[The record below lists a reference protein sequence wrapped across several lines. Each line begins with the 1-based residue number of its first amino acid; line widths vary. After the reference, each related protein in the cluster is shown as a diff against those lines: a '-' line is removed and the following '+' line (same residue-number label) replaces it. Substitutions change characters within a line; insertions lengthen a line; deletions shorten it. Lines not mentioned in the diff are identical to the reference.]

1 MSPSCPLLVQVADDS
16 PTIGE
21 QAMVRLVATRGGEHV
36 ASVRYW
42 TPANAALP
50 MMADGRT
57 ALLTFL
63 PLAMRL
69 GTDIETSGAVDP
81 LTLSQLDQWQ
91 KIMVRWHP
99 ERLRSVQL
107 KAHRVEVPSQREQPL
122 QMRALMGFSGGVDSC
137 HTLWRHS
144 ARHGQSPLTVQTGLL
159 VQGMDIPLESRQGFE
174 GAARRAE
181 TMLQSHDATLQTV
194 ATDIR
199 ALEREFKLNWET
211 HTHGIVLAACLSL
224 FEKSFGAVLIASTY
238 PAYDLQF
245 PWASN
250 PVTDPLLGGW
260 VPYLHDG
267 TDCNKLAK
275 VLEFAEDTNLT
286 DHLRV
291 CWQGERKDAN
301 CGQCFKCVT
310 TQACL
315 WLAGVPSPRA
325 FDRPALVS
333 DLESLP
339 IKNAVNHRLVED
351 IRSMAVQLNR
361 TDIAQA
367 LNTALSRSHRGRHSG
382 LGRWLTRLGVSS
394 K

>member
-1 MSPSCPLLVQVADDS
+1 
-16 PTIGE
+16 
-21 QAMVRLVATRGGEHV
+21 MVRLVATRGGEHI

-42 TPANAALP
+42 SPVDAALP
-50 MMADGRT
+50 MEADGRT

-63 PLAMRL
+63 PLAMHL
-69 GTDIETSGAVDP
+69 GVDIETVAAVDP
-81 LTLSQLDQWQ
+81 FTLSQLEQWQ

-99 ERLRSVQL
+99 GRLRSVQL
-107 KAHRVEVPSQREQPL
+107 RARRPEVPRQHEHPP

-144 ARHGQSPLTVQTGLL
+144 ARHGQSPLTVKTGLL
-159 VQGMDIPLESRQGFE
+159 VQGMDIPLQDRQAFE
-174 GAARRAE
+174 GARRRAE

-224 FEKSFGAVLIASTY
+224 FEKNFDAVLIASTY
-238 PAYDLQF
+238 PAQDLQL

-250 PVTDPLLGGW
+250 PVTDPMLGGC
-260 VPYLHDG
+260 VPYVHDG

-275 VLEFAEDTNLT
+275 VLEFAEDTAFT
-286 DHLRV
+286 AHLRV

-301 CGQCFKCVT
+301 CGRCFKCLT

-315 WLAGVPSPRA
+315 WLAGIPSPRA
-325 FDRPALVS
+325 FDRPAQTA

-351 IRSMAVQLNR
+351 LRSMAVRLKR

-367 LNTALSRSHRGRHSG
+367 LQEAISRSHWGGHSG
-382 LGRWLTRLGVSS
+382 LGHWLTRLGVSS
-394 K
+394 KRMQK